1 MPSVVALVCYQD
13 AWGKKKSNLPPVL
26 FSEHVSAGVEGL
38 EAVCMPRQ
46 CPQNEVLHKPDK
58 LSSDRSNLHG
68 LLESHEN
75 NCW

>member
-13 AWGKKKSNLPPVL
+13 AWGKKKSNLPPEL